1 MEQPIIDP
9 ISLDLIKAE
18 LTPAKKLRDTNKSR
32 NEIYVLN
39 HHDSPNIMKEI
50 GRLREEAF
58 RDSGGGSG
66 LSMDIDEFDTMENP
80 YQQLIVW
87 DPEAEKILGGYR
99 YILGTDIRLDENGQ
113 PLLATSHMFHFSKK
127 FIKDYLPY
135 TIELG
140 RSFVAP
146 EYQSS
151 KAGTKALFALD
162 NLWDG
167 LGALAIEHPNM
178 KYFFGKM
185 TMYPEYNREARD
197 LIQHFLFKHF
207 EDKEKLV
214 VPMDPLVIE
223 TPAEKMDAILTE
235 TEFKDDYKLLNA
247 EVRRLGVNIPP
258 LVNSYMS
265 LSPTM
270 KMFGGGIN
278 HEFSEAEETCIM
290 ISFDEIYD
298 AKKARH
304 IDSFIKEKV
313 EILKRRFPV
322 FADNMGDNLTEMVAQ
337 KRAQVQARVEE
348 RRRKRKAK
356 KAVKAEKKAVKAEQ
370 KAVKKAEKKSVKKIK
385 TTKRSTKKTVE
396 N

>member
-1 MEQPIIDP
+1 MEPIIAP
-9 ISLDLIKAE
+9 VSVELLKAE
-18 LTPAKKLRDTNKSR
+18 LTPAKKLRDTNKSK
-32 NEIYVLN
+32 NEIYVIN
-39 HHDSPNIMKEI
+39 HHDSPNVMREI

-99 YILGTDIRLDENGQ
+99 YILGPDIKLDENNQ
-113 PLLATSHMFHFSKK
+113 PMLATAHMFHFSEK
-127 FIKDYLPY
+127 FVKEYLPY
-135 TIELG
+135 TIEHG

-167 LGALAIEHPNM
+167 LGALIIQLPTM

-185 TMYPEYNREARD
+185 TMYPEYNRQARD

-214 VPMDPLVIE
+214 TPIDPLVIE
-223 TPAEKMDAILTE
+223 TPKSYMDSILTE
-235 TEFKDDYKLLNA
+235 PEFKDDYKLLNA
-247 EVRRLGVNIPP
+247 EVRKLGVNIPP

-278 HEFSEAEETCIM
+278 HEFSEAEETCILVT
-290 ISFDEIYD
+290 FDDIYD

-304 IDSFIKEKV
+304 VDSFLKQKLEIIKA
-313 EILKRRFPV
+313 RFPLFV
-322 FADNMGDNLTEMVAQ
+322 ENMGDQLETMMANRRERVA
-337 KRAQVQARVEE
+337 KRRADRQQR
-348 RRRKRKAK
+348 RLDRRNRRK
-356 KAVKAEKKAVKAEQ
+356 
-370 KAVKKAEKKSVKKIK
+370 
-385 TTKRSTKKTVE
+385 
-396 N
+396 

>member
-1 MEQPIIDP
+1 MEPIIAP
-9 ISLDLIKAE
+9 ISIDLIKAE
-18 LTPAKKLRDTNKSR
+18 LTPGKKLRDTNKSH
-32 NEIYVLN
+32 NEIYVVN

-50 GRLREEAF
+50 GRLREESF

-66 LSMDIDEFDTMENP
+66 LSMDIDEFDTMERP
-80 YQQLIVW
+80 YEQLIVW

-99 YILGTDIRLDENGQ
+99 YILGRDIQIDENGQ
-113 PLLATSHMFHFSKK
+113 PLLATSHMFTFSEK
-127 FIKDYLPY
+127 FIKEYLPY

-167 LGALAIEHPNM
+167 LGALAIVHPDM

-185 TMYPEYNREARD
+185 TMYPDYNRQARD

-207 EDKEKLV
+207 KDEENLV
-214 VPMDPLVIE
+214 TPVDPIVIE
-223 TPAEKMDAILTE
+223 TPASYMDGILTE
-235 TEFKDDYKLLNA
+235 KEFKDDYKLLNA

-278 HEFSEAEETCIM
+278 HEFSEAEETCIL
-290 ISFDEIYD
+290 INFDEIHE
-298 AKKARH
+298 AKRERH
-304 IDSFIKEKV
+304 INSYIKEKI
-313 EILKRRFPV
+313 EHIRERFPV
-322 FADNMGDNLTEMVAQ
+322 WADEMGDNLSDMLIH
-337 KRAQVQARVEE
+337 KREQVQANIAA
-348 RRRKRKAK
+348 RRKKRQNRRAARKARK
-356 KAVKAEKKAVKAEQ
+356 KE
-370 KAVKKAEKKSVKKIK
+370 
-385 TTKRSTKKTVE
+385 
-396 N
+396 

>member
-1 MEQPIIDP
+1 MEPIIAP
-9 ISLDLIKAE
+9 ISTEIIKSE
-18 LTPAKKLRDTNKSR
+18 LTPAKKLRDTNKGH
-32 NEIYVLN
+32 NEIYIIN
-39 HHDSPNIMKEI
+39 HFDSPNIMKEI

-87 DPEAEKILGGYR
+87 DPDAEKIIGGYR
-99 YILGTDIRLDENGQ
+99 YILGTDIKLDQNGQ
-113 PLLATSHMFHFSKK
+113 PELATAHMFHFSDK
-127 FIKDYLPY
+127 FIKDYLPF

-146 EYQSS
+146 EYQSRQ
-151 KAGTKALFALD
+151 AGVKALFALD

-167 LGALAIEHPNM
+167 LGALAIEKPDM

-185 TMYPEYNREARD
+185 TMYPEYNRVARD

-214 VPMDPLVIE
+214 TPIEPLKIE
-223 TPAEKMDAILTE
+223 TDKAYMDSILTADDFNE
-235 TEFKDDYKLLNA
+235 DYKLLNA
-247 EVRRLGVNIPP
+247 AVRQHGVNIPP

-270 KMFGGGIN
+270 KMFGGGVN

-290 ISFDEIYD
+290 ITFDEIHQ
-298 AKKARH
+298 AKKERH
-304 IDSFIKEKV
+304 INSFIDEKL
-313 EILKRRFPV
+313 EQIKRRFPI
-322 FADNMGDNLTEMVAQ
+322 FTQNMGDNLKDMLEH
-337 KRAQVQARVEE
+337 RREQVQTRRAE
-348 RRRKRKAK
+348 RIQKRKARRTSR
-356 KAVKAEKKAVKAEQ
+356 KAK
-370 KAVKKAEKKSVKKIK
+370 
-385 TTKRSTKKTVE
+385 
-396 N
+396 NN

>member
-1 MEQPIIDP
+1 MEPIIAP
-9 ISLDLIKAE
+9 VSLDIIKSE
-18 LTPAKKLRDTNKSR
+18 LTPNKKLRDTNKSN
-32 NEIYVLN
+32 NEIYVIN
-39 HHDSPNIMKEI
+39 HHDSPNIMREI

-87 DPEAEKILGGYR
+87 DPDAERILGGYR
-99 YILGTDIRLDENGQ
+99 YILGSDIRLDENGQ
-113 PLLATSHMFHFSKK
+113 PLLATSHMFNFSEK
-127 FIKDYLPY
+127 FIKEYLPY

-140 RSFVAP
+140 RSFVSP

-167 LGALAIEHPNM
+167 LGALGITNPTM

-185 TMYPEYNREARD
+185 TMYPEYNRQARD

-207 EDKEKLV
+207 EDKDKLV
-214 VPMDPLVIE
+214 TPMDPLVIE
-223 TPAEKMDAILTE
+223 TDKAYMDSILTE
-235 TEFKDDYKLLNA
+235 TEFKSDYRLLNA
-247 EVRRLGVNIPP
+247 EVRRLGENIPP

-270 KMFGGGIN
+270 KTFGGGIN
-278 HEFSEAEETCIM
+278 HEFSEAEETCIL
-290 ISFDEIYD
+290 IAFDEIHE

-304 IDSFIKEKV
+304 IDSYIDERVRKISE
-313 EILKRRFPV
+313 RFPIFV
-322 FADNMGDNLTEMVAQ
+322 ENMGEDLRMMLAQ
-337 KRAQVQARVEE
+337 KRDQVQARIKA
-348 RRRKRKAK
+348 RRKSRKDKKEARKSAK
-356 KAVKAEKKAVKAEQ
+356 
-370 KAVKKAEKKSVKKIK
+370 
-385 TTKRSTKKTVE
+385 
-396 N
+396 

>member
-1 MEQPIIDP
+1 MEPIIAP
-9 ISLDLIKAE
+9 IDVNILKAE
-18 LTPAKKLRDTNKSR
+18 LTPAKKLRDTNKSH
-32 NEIYVLN
+32 NEIYVIN
-39 HHDSPNIMKEI
+39 HHDSPNVMMEI

-99 YILGTDIRLDENGQ
+99 YILGPDIKLDSNGQ
-113 PLLATSHMFHFSKK
+113 PLLATSHMFHFSEK
-127 FIKDYLPY
+127 FIKEYLPY

-167 LGALAIEHPNM
+167 LGALCIQRPDM

-214 VPMDPLVIE
+214 TPIDPLVIE
-223 TPAEKMDAILTE
+223 TPVEKMNAILTE
-235 TEFKDDYKLLNA
+235 DEFKEDYKLLNA
-247 EVRRLGVNIPP
+247 EVRRHGVNIPP

-278 HEFSEAEETCIM
+278 HEFSEAEETCILVT
-290 ISFDEIYD
+290 FDEIYD

-304 IDSFIKEKV
+304 IDSFIVEK
-313 EILKRRFPV
+313 INRMRQRFPIFV
-322 FADNMGDNLTEMVAQ
+322 EDMGENLKVMIAD
-337 KRAQVQARVEE
+337 KRQQIQEKIAN
-348 RRRKRKAK
+348 RKRFRRN
-356 KAVKAEKKAVKAEQ
+356 Q
-370 KAVKKAEKKSVKKIK
+370 K
-385 TTKRSTKKTVE
+385 
-396 N
+396 

>member
-1 MEQPIIDP
+1 MEPIIAP
-9 ISLDLIKAE
+9 ISVEILKAE
-18 LTPAKKLRDTNKSR
+18 LTPAKKLRDTNKSN
-32 NEIYVLN
+32 NEIYVVN
-39 HHDSPNIMKEI
+39 HHDSPNVMKEI

-99 YILGTDIRLDENGQ
+99 YILGKDIKLDENNQ
-113 PLLATSHMFHFSKK
+113 PLLATSHMFHFSEK
-127 FIKDYLPY
+127 FVKEYLPY

-167 LGALAIEHPNM
+167 LGALVIKCPNM

-185 TMYPEYNREARD
+185 TMYPEYNRQARD
-197 LIQHFLFKHF
+197 LIQFFLFKHF

-214 VPMDPLVIE
+214 TPFDPLKIE
-223 TPAEKMDAILTE
+223 TSEEYMKSILTE
-235 TEFKDDYKLLNA
+235 SEFKDDYKLLNA

-278 HEFSEAEETCIM
+278 HEFSEAEETCILVT
-290 ISFDEIYD
+290 FDDIYD

-313 EILKRRFPV
+313 EQIKIRFPQ
-322 FADNMGDNLTEMVAQ
+322 FFEDMGEQISHMMENR
-337 KRAQVQARVEE
+337 RARAEE
-348 RRRKRKAK
+348 RRLERQARR
-356 KAVKAEKKAVKAEQ
+356 EKKKSQ
-370 KAVKKAEKKSVKKIK
+370 KKS
-385 TTKRSTKKTVE
+385 TSRRE
-396 N
+396 E

>member
-1 MEQPIIDP
+1 MEPIIAP
-9 ISLDLIKAE
+9 VSVDLLKAE
-18 LTPAKKLRDTNKSR
+18 LTPAKKLRDTNKSK
-32 NEIYVLN
+32 NEIYVIN
-39 HHDSPNIMKEI
+39 HHDSPNVMREI
-50 GRLREEAF
+50 GRLREITF
-58 RDSGGGSG
+58 RDAGGGSG
-66 LSMDIDEFDTMENP
+66 LEIDIDEFDTMENP

-99 YILGTDIRLDENGQ
+99 YILGTDIKLDENGQ
-113 PLLATSHMFHFSKK
+113 PLLATSHMFHFSEK
-127 FIKDYLPY
+127 FVKEYLPY

-140 RSFVAP
+140 RSFVTP

-167 LGALAIEHPNM
+167 LGALIVKCTNM

-185 TMYPEYNREARD
+185 TMYPEYNRQARD
-197 LIQHFLFKHF
+197 LIQYFLFKHF
-207 EDKEKLV
+207 EDTDKLV

-223 TPAEKMDAILTE
+223 TPKEVMDGILTE

-258 LVNSYMS
+258 LVNSYMN

-278 HEFSEAEETCIM
+278 HEFSEAEETCILVT
-290 ISFDEIYD
+290 FEDIYE

-313 EILKRRFPV
+313 EEIRMRFPL
-322 FADNMGDNLTEMVAQ
+322 FFENMGEQISHMMANRRQRVEARRLE
-337 KRAQVQARVEE
+337 RQARREE
-348 RRRKRKAK
+348 R
-356 KAVKAEKKAVKAEQ
+356 
-370 KAVKKAEKKSVKKIK
+370 KSHK
-385 TTKRSTKKTVE
+385 TPTSHQ
-396 N
+396 

>member
-1 MEQPIIDP
+1 MEPIIAP
-9 ISLDLIKAE
+9 ISVDILKSE
-18 LTPAKKLRDTNKSR
+18 LTPAKKLRDTNKGH
-32 NEIYVLN
+32 NEIYVIT
-39 HHDSPNIMKEI
+39 HHDSPNVMKEI

-66 LSMDIDEFDTMENP
+66 LSMDIDEFDTMDHP

-87 DPEAEKILGGYR
+87 DPDAEKILGGYR
-99 YILGTDIRLDENGQ
+99 YILGPDIKLDENGQ

-127 FIKDYLPY
+127 FIEEYLPY

-167 LGALAIEHPNM
+167 LGALCIEKPNM

-185 TMYPEYNREARD
+185 TMYPEYNRQARD

-207 EDKEKLV
+207 EDKDKLV
-214 VPMDPLVIE
+214 TPMEPLKIE
-223 TPAEKMDAILTE
+223 TDKAYMDSILTE
-235 TEFKDDYKLLNA
+235 KEFKDDYKLLNA
-247 EVRRLGVNIPP
+247 EVRRLGENIPP

-270 KMFGGGIN
+270 KTFGGGIN
-278 HEFSEAEETCIM
+278 HEFSEAEETCIL
-290 ISFDEIYD
+290 ITFDEIHE

-304 IDSFIKEKV
+304 IDSFINEKV
-313 EILKRRFPV
+313 AKIRRRFPIFV
-322 FADNMGDNLTEMVAQ
+322 ENAGEELKMMVSM
-337 KRAQVQARVEE
+337 KREQIQAKIAT
-348 RRRKRKAK
+348 RRRKRKAR
-356 KAVKAEKKAVKAEQ
+356 
-370 KAVKKAEKKSVKKIK
+370 
-385 TTKRSTKKTVE
+385 KRK
-396 N
+396 

>member
-1 MEQPIIDP
+1 MEPIIAP
-9 ISLDLIKAE
+9 VSLDLIKAE
-18 LTPAKKLRDTNKSR
+18 LTENKKLRDTNKSH
-32 NEIYVLN
+32 NEIYVIN
-39 HHDSPNIMKEI
+39 HHNSPNVMREI

-87 DPEAEKILGGYR
+87 DPEAERILGGYR
-99 YILGTDIRLDENGQ
+99 FIMGDDIKLGEDGQ
-113 PLLATSHMFHFSKK
+113 PLLATSHMFHFSEK

-151 KAGTKALFALD
+151 KAGTKGLFALD

-167 LGALAIEHPNM
+167 LGALAIQSPKM

-185 TMYPEYNREARD
+185 TMYPEYNRQARD

-207 EDKEKLV
+207 GDKDNLV
-214 VPMDPLVIE
+214 TPMDPLRIE
-223 TPAEKMDAILTE
+223 TDRKYMDSILTE
-235 TEFKDDYKLLNA
+235 KEFKSDYKLLNA
-247 EVRRLGVNIPP
+247 EVRKLGENIPP

-270 KMFGGGIN
+270 KTFGGGIN
-278 HEFSEAEETCIM
+278 HEFSEAEETCIL
-290 ISFDEIYD
+290 IAFDEIYE
-298 AKKARH
+298 AKLARH
-304 IDSFIKEKV
+304 LDSYIEEKV
-313 EILKRRFPV
+313 KRIRVRFPLFV
-322 FADNMGDNLTEMVAQ
+322 ENMGEDLKMMLVH
-337 KRAQVQARVEE
+337 KRNQVQEKLKNKI
-348 RRRKRKAK
+348 RKGK
-356 KAVKAEKKAVKAEQ
+356 K
-370 KAVKKAEKKSVKKIK
+370 KKSSKKD
-385 TTKRSTKKTVE
+385 
-396 N
+396 